1 MTISIAVVTNQHRE
15 LRGDSCRA
23 KGICQIHS
31 WQYLFD
37 RPAQKRCSTNHNK
50 MRILQSFQLQRIIE
64 LCAILFLIALTSH
77 CTLIGIQKDTNLYT
91 VYMRYEDLK
100 SPGFHKEITR
110 LQAITEKPQDTHG
123 RAMIH
128 LQLALLYSHYE
139 NPTPNYHRALKELE
153 TYVSLYPEGGKADVI
168 QNWLTMLKEIVKLSM
183 ENKDMKEKLEQLQNL
198 DIELEKTRKLLK

>member
-1 MTISIAVVTNQHRE
+1 M
-15 LRGDSCRA
+15 
-23 KGICQIHS
+23 
-31 WQYLFD
+31 
-37 RPAQKRCSTNHNK
+37 
-50 MRILQSFQLQRIIE
+50 
-64 LCAILFLIALTSH
+64 TSH
-77 CTLIGIQKDTNLYT
+77 CTLIGVQKDTNLYT
-91 VYMRYEDLK
+91 VYRHYEDLK

-110 LQAITEKPQDTHG
+110 LQAITEKPQDTSN

-128 LQLALLYSHYE
+128 LQLALLYSHYK
-139 NPTPNYHRALKELE
+139 NPTPNYYRALKELE